1 MAIHKLRI
9 LPIFLLITGL
19 TLTSGCKK
27 KDMSL
32 RLNEPRNIRGVVS
45 YKRSFPDLND
55 KHLEVAKAV
64 GIRPL
69 EDREEAESMKE
80 KLTHITDNEF
90 YVVDSLTHSIPYLVP
105 RASALLDTI
114 GSNFLDSLA
123 AKGLN
128 PNQVIVTSVLRTQSD
143 VKRLRRRN
151 GNASA
156 NSAHCFGAT
165 FDVSWKRFKKVEDE
179 DGRPLQDVGSDTL
192 KLVLSEVLRDLRQAE
207 KCYIKYELKHSALAI
222 DGCCPKFLFFP
233 MRRRILMQL
242 TYTGEDFEY
251 HFGKPL
257 TLPRCKWKVKE
268 TNKRF
273 IWHFKA
279 QNRTSVIRIS
289 GSCSKEQM
297 MPLLYENPDGKVS
310 PAPLWEG
317 GTAVG
322 TIELY
327 RRVGGSLELIDRLQF
342 ENGLCAY
349 QRF

>member
-1 MAIHKLRI
+1 MTIHKLRI

-55 KHLEVAKAV
+55 KHLEVAKTV

-80 KLTHITDNEF
+80 KLTYITDNEF

-207 KCYIKYELKHSALAI
+207 KCYIKYELKQ
-222 DGCCPKFLFFP
+222 GCFH
-233 MRRRILMQL
+233 I
-242 TYTGEDFEY
+242 
-251 HFGKPL
+251 
-257 TLPRCKWKVKE
+257 
-268 TNKRF
+268 
-273 IWHFKA
+273 
-279 QNRTSVIRIS
+279 
-289 GSCSKEQM
+289 
-297 MPLLYENPDGKVS
+297 
-310 PAPLWEG
+310 
-317 GTAVG
+317 TA
-322 TIELY
+322 
-327 RRVGGSLELIDRLQF
+327 R
-342 ENGLCAY
+342 
-349 QRF
+349 

>member
-19 TLTSGCKK
+19 TFTSGCKK

-55 KHLEVAKAV
+55 KHLEVAKTV

-207 KCYIKYELKHSALAI
+207 KCYIKYELKQ
-222 DGCCPKFLFFP
+222 GCFH
-233 MRRRILMQL
+233 I
-242 TYTGEDFEY
+242 
-251 HFGKPL
+251 
-257 TLPRCKWKVKE
+257 
-268 TNKRF
+268 
-273 IWHFKA
+273 
-279 QNRTSVIRIS
+279 
-289 GSCSKEQM
+289 
-297 MPLLYENPDGKVS
+297 
-310 PAPLWEG
+310 
-317 GTAVG
+317 TA
-322 TIELY
+322 
-327 RRVGGSLELIDRLQF
+327 R
-342 ENGLCAY
+342 
-349 QRF
+349 

>member
-1 MAIHKLRI
+1 MTIHKLRI

-32 RLNEPRNIRGVVS
+32 KLNEPRNIRGVVS

-55 KHLEVAKAV
+55 KHLKVAKAV
-64 GIRPL
+64 AVRPL
-69 EDREEAESMKE
+69 EDREVAESMKE
-80 KLTHITDNEF
+80 KLTYITDNEF
-90 YVVDSLTHSIPYLVP
+90 YVVDSLAHSIPYLVP

-179 DGRPLQDVGSDTL
+179 NGRPLQDVGSDTL

-207 KCYIKYELKHSALAI
+207 KCYIKYELKQ
-222 DGCCPKFLFFP
+222 GCFH
-233 MRRRILMQL
+233 I
-242 TYTGEDFEY
+242 
-251 HFGKPL
+251 
-257 TLPRCKWKVKE
+257 
-268 TNKRF
+268 
-273 IWHFKA
+273 
-279 QNRTSVIRIS
+279 
-289 GSCSKEQM
+289 
-297 MPLLYENPDGKVS
+297 
-310 PAPLWEG
+310 
-317 GTAVG
+317 TA
-322 TIELY
+322 
-327 RRVGGSLELIDRLQF
+327 R
-342 ENGLCAY
+342 
-349 QRF
+349 

>member
-32 RLNEPRNIRGVVS
+32 KLNEPRNIRGVVS

-55 KHLEVAKAV
+55 KHLEVAKTV

-80 KLTHITDNEF
+80 KLTHITDNEL

-207 KCYIKYELKHSALAI
+207 KCYIKYELKQ
-222 DGCCPKFLFFP
+222 GCFH
-233 MRRRILMQL
+233 I
-242 TYTGEDFEY
+242 
-251 HFGKPL
+251 
-257 TLPRCKWKVKE
+257 
-268 TNKRF
+268 
-273 IWHFKA
+273 
-279 QNRTSVIRIS
+279 
-289 GSCSKEQM
+289 
-297 MPLLYENPDGKVS
+297 
-310 PAPLWEG
+310 
-317 GTAVG
+317 TA
-322 TIELY
+322 
-327 RRVGGSLELIDRLQF
+327 R
-342 ENGLCAY
+342 
-349 QRF
+349 

>member
-32 RLNEPRNIRGVVS
+32 KLNEPRNIRGVVS

-55 KHLEVAKAV
+55 KHLEVAKTV

-179 DGRPLQDVGSDTL
+179 DGRPLQDVGYDTL

-207 KCYIKYELKHSALAI
+207 KCYIKYELKQ
-222 DGCCPKFLFFP
+222 GCFH
-233 MRRRILMQL
+233 I
-242 TYTGEDFEY
+242 
-251 HFGKPL
+251 
-257 TLPRCKWKVKE
+257 
-268 TNKRF
+268 
-273 IWHFKA
+273 
-279 QNRTSVIRIS
+279 
-289 GSCSKEQM
+289 
-297 MPLLYENPDGKVS
+297 
-310 PAPLWEG
+310 
-317 GTAVG
+317 TA
-322 TIELY
+322 
-327 RRVGGSLELIDRLQF
+327 R
-342 ENGLCAY
+342 
-349 QRF
+349 

>member
-32 RLNEPRNIRGVVS
+32 KLNEPRNIRGVVS

-55 KHLEVAKAV
+55 KHLEVAKTV

-114 GSNFLDSLA
+114 GSNFVDSLA

-207 KCYIKYELKHSALAI
+207 KCYIKYELKQ
-222 DGCCPKFLFFP
+222 GCFH
-233 MRRRILMQL
+233 I
-242 TYTGEDFEY
+242 
-251 HFGKPL
+251 
-257 TLPRCKWKVKE
+257 
-268 TNKRF
+268 
-273 IWHFKA
+273 
-279 QNRTSVIRIS
+279 
-289 GSCSKEQM
+289 
-297 MPLLYENPDGKVS
+297 
-310 PAPLWEG
+310 
-317 GTAVG
+317 TA
-322 TIELY
+322 
-327 RRVGGSLELIDRLQF
+327 R
-342 ENGLCAY
+342 
-349 QRF
+349 

>member
-19 TLTSGCKK
+19 TFTSGCKK

-179 DGRPLQDVGSDTL
+179 DGRPLQNVGSDTL

-207 KCYIKYELKHSALAI
+207 KCYIKYELKQ
-222 DGCCPKFLFFP
+222 GCFH
-233 MRRRILMQL
+233 I
-242 TYTGEDFEY
+242 
-251 HFGKPL
+251 
-257 TLPRCKWKVKE
+257 
-268 TNKRF
+268 
-273 IWHFKA
+273 
-279 QNRTSVIRIS
+279 
-289 GSCSKEQM
+289 
-297 MPLLYENPDGKVS
+297 
-310 PAPLWEG
+310 
-317 GTAVG
+317 TA
-322 TIELY
+322 
-327 RRVGGSLELIDRLQF
+327 R
-342 ENGLCAY
+342 
-349 QRF
+349 

>member
-179 DGRPLQDVGSDTL
+179 DGRPLQDVGSDTQ

-207 KCYIKYELKHSALAI
+207 KCYIKYELKQ
-222 DGCCPKFLFFP
+222 GCFH
-233 MRRRILMQL
+233 I
-242 TYTGEDFEY
+242 
-251 HFGKPL
+251 
-257 TLPRCKWKVKE
+257 
-268 TNKRF
+268 
-273 IWHFKA
+273 
-279 QNRTSVIRIS
+279 
-289 GSCSKEQM
+289 
-297 MPLLYENPDGKVS
+297 
-310 PAPLWEG
+310 
-317 GTAVG
+317 TA
-322 TIELY
+322 
-327 RRVGGSLELIDRLQF
+327 R
-342 ENGLCAY
+342 
-349 QRF
+349 

>member
-32 RLNEPRNIRGVVS
+32 KLNEPRNIRGVVS

-90 YVVDSLTHSIPYLVP
+90 YVVDSLAHSIPYLVP

-207 KCYIKYELKHSALAI
+207 KCYIKYELKQ
-222 DGCCPKFLFFP
+222 GCFH
-233 MRRRILMQL
+233 I
-242 TYTGEDFEY
+242 
-251 HFGKPL
+251 
-257 TLPRCKWKVKE
+257 
-268 TNKRF
+268 
-273 IWHFKA
+273 
-279 QNRTSVIRIS
+279 
-289 GSCSKEQM
+289 
-297 MPLLYENPDGKVS
+297 
-310 PAPLWEG
+310 
-317 GTAVG
+317 TA
-322 TIELY
+322 
-327 RRVGGSLELIDRLQF
+327 R
-342 ENGLCAY
+342 
-349 QRF
+349 

>member
-1 MAIHKLRI
+1 MTIHKLRI

-128 PNQVIVTSVLRTQSD
+128 PVIVTSVLRTQSD

-207 KCYIKYELKHSALAI
+207 KCYIKYELKQ
-222 DGCCPKFLFFP
+222 GCFH
-233 MRRRILMQL
+233 I
-242 TYTGEDFEY
+242 
-251 HFGKPL
+251 
-257 TLPRCKWKVKE
+257 
-268 TNKRF
+268 
-273 IWHFKA
+273 
-279 QNRTSVIRIS
+279 
-289 GSCSKEQM
+289 
-297 MPLLYENPDGKVS
+297 
-310 PAPLWEG
+310 
-317 GTAVG
+317 TA
-322 TIELY
+322 
-327 RRVGGSLELIDRLQF
+327 R
-342 ENGLCAY
+342 
-349 QRF
+349 

>member
-19 TLTSGCKK
+19 TLTSGCKQ

-32 RLNEPRNIRGVVS
+32 KLNEPRNIRGVVS

-55 KHLEVAKAV
+55 KHLEVAKTV

-207 KCYIKYELKHSALAI
+207 KCYIKYELKQ
-222 DGCCPKFLFFP
+222 GCFH
-233 MRRRILMQL
+233 I
-242 TYTGEDFEY
+242 
-251 HFGKPL
+251 
-257 TLPRCKWKVKE
+257 
-268 TNKRF
+268 
-273 IWHFKA
+273 
-279 QNRTSVIRIS
+279 
-289 GSCSKEQM
+289 
-297 MPLLYENPDGKVS
+297 
-310 PAPLWEG
+310 
-317 GTAVG
+317 TA
-322 TIELY
+322 
-327 RRVGGSLELIDRLQF
+327 R
-342 ENGLCAY
+342 
-349 QRF
+349 

>member
-1 MAIHKLRI
+1 MQAKKYKMAIHKLRI

-32 RLNEPRNIRGVVS
+32 KLNEPRNIRGVVS

-55 KHLEVAKAV
+55 KHLEVAKTV

-207 KCYIKYELKHSALAI
+207 KCYIKYELKQ
-222 DGCCPKFLFFP
+222 GCFH
-233 MRRRILMQL
+233 I
-242 TYTGEDFEY
+242 
-251 HFGKPL
+251 
-257 TLPRCKWKVKE
+257 
-268 TNKRF
+268 
-273 IWHFKA
+273 
-279 QNRTSVIRIS
+279 
-289 GSCSKEQM
+289 
-297 MPLLYENPDGKVS
+297 
-310 PAPLWEG
+310 
-317 GTAVG
+317 TA
-322 TIELY
+322 
-327 RRVGGSLELIDRLQF
+327 R
-342 ENGLCAY
+342 
-349 QRF
+349 

>member
-1 MAIHKLRI
+1 MTIHKLRI

-179 DGRPLQDVGSDTL
+179 DGRLLQDVGSDTL

-207 KCYIKYELKHSALAI
+207 KCYIKYELKQ
-222 DGCCPKFLFFP
+222 GCFH
-233 MRRRILMQL
+233 I
-242 TYTGEDFEY
+242 
-251 HFGKPL
+251 
-257 TLPRCKWKVKE
+257 
-268 TNKRF
+268 
-273 IWHFKA
+273 
-279 QNRTSVIRIS
+279 
-289 GSCSKEQM
+289 
-297 MPLLYENPDGKVS
+297 
-310 PAPLWEG
+310 
-317 GTAVG
+317 TA
-322 TIELY
+322 
-327 RRVGGSLELIDRLQF
+327 R
-342 ENGLCAY
+342 
-349 QRF
+349 

>member
-1 MAIHKLRI
+1 MTIHKLRI

-128 PNQVIVTSVLRTQSD
+128 PNQVIVTSILRTQSD

-179 DGRPLQDVGSDTL
+179 NGRPLQDVGSDTL

-207 KCYIKYELKHSALAI
+207 KCYIKYELKQ
-222 DGCCPKFLFFP
+222 GCFH
-233 MRRRILMQL
+233 I
-242 TYTGEDFEY
+242 
-251 HFGKPL
+251 
-257 TLPRCKWKVKE
+257 
-268 TNKRF
+268 
-273 IWHFKA
+273 
-279 QNRTSVIRIS
+279 
-289 GSCSKEQM
+289 
-297 MPLLYENPDGKVS
+297 
-310 PAPLWEG
+310 
-317 GTAVG
+317 TA
-322 TIELY
+322 
-327 RRVGGSLELIDRLQF
+327 R
-342 ENGLCAY
+342 
-349 QRF
+349 

>member
-1 MAIHKLRI
+1 MTIHKLRI

-156 NSAHCFGAT
+156 NPAHCFGAT

-179 DGRPLQDVGSDTL
+179 NGRPLQDVGSDTL

-207 KCYIKYELKHSALAI
+207 KCYIKYELKQ
-222 DGCCPKFLFFP
+222 GCFH
-233 MRRRILMQL
+233 I
-242 TYTGEDFEY
+242 
-251 HFGKPL
+251 
-257 TLPRCKWKVKE
+257 
-268 TNKRF
+268 
-273 IWHFKA
+273 
-279 QNRTSVIRIS
+279 
-289 GSCSKEQM
+289 
-297 MPLLYENPDGKVS
+297 
-310 PAPLWEG
+310 
-317 GTAVG
+317 TA
-322 TIELY
+322 
-327 RRVGGSLELIDRLQF
+327 R
-342 ENGLCAY
+342 
-349 QRF
+349 